1 MIQAAALANARSFGG
16 EDYIGFHTL
25 MALKPAYGMAQ
36 QLPKATSWNGRR
48 APMPSNWLGS
58 TRSLP
63 IKYYAISTVRFATRI
78 RLKLALKYMPTA
90 QQGIKFDQLSMFF
103 FDTQRAS
110 MARYMLRNIT

>member
-1 MIQAAALANARSFGG
+1 
-16 EDYIGFHTL
+16 
-25 MALKPAYGMAQ
+25 
-36 QLPKATSWNGRR
+36 
-48 APMPSNWLGS
+48 MPSNWLGS